1 MSESMVGLTLAE
13 INGCIPA
20 DSADE
25 GINAV
30 LANQSSN
37 FTNIQKAV
45 CRVSLFFVFFIL
57 FLYFKYTLEYMETFE
72 VIAYH
77 HIEALKTE
85 FARLKS
91 VESSLANR
99 QLITNKA
106 IKGNLLF
113 NINIVGSKL
122 RLGGYSLQ

>member
-1 MSESMVGLTLAE
+1 
-13 INGCIPA
+13 
-20 DSADE
+20 
-25 GINAV
+25 
-30 LANQSSN
+30 
-37 FTNIQKAV
+37 
-45 CRVSLFFVFFIL
+45 
-57 FLYFKYTLEYMETFE
+57 METFE
-72 VIAYH
+72 AIAYH

-113 NINIVGSKL
+113 NINTGVGSKS